1 MKVSYKNAKIKKSIF
16 IIAFIITAVGFL
28 FNRFNIFPLAD
39 TPTFATQET
48 KATIAEDT
56 TDNLTNDD
64 TTTLVEVVD
73 SSENIVVSD
82 ANVKVELRPG
92 EDENMKGLLQ
102 KIQTENNLTEKNF
115 AFFYYNIDQQAYYF
129 YNEDTYFT
137 AASTVK
143 VPIAMYHYD
152 KIANGNLTKQDKF
165 VYTSDCYEK
174 GNGATSAT
182 YSIGQSVPIDY
193 LLKQSIVNSDN
204 TATNILIK
212 NLGALQ
218 YRRDIAKYTEKELTP
233 NFYKENIT
241 SASYSYDVIHY
252 LYEHMDLYPELI
264 DYMKQSSMGEYL
276 KKYIDSYD
284 VAHKYGS
291 MDGYVHDYGI
301 VFGKSTYLIG
311 VFTKNIPRADE
322 LIANISLKVLNYTLG
337 T

>member
-1 MKVSYKNAKIKKSIF
+1 MRVSHKNANFKKSIF
-16 IIAFIITAVGFL
+16 IIAFIITGVGFL

-39 TPTFATQET
+39 SPTFAIQET
-48 KATIAEDT
+48 KANIEKDTVDDENIDSFIEIA
-56 TDNLTNDD
+56 
-64 TTTLVEVVD
+64 D
-73 SSENIVVSD
+73 SSDVISGE
-82 ANVKVELRPG
+82 VKVVEIEPT
-92 EDENMKGLLQ
+92 EDENVKGLLQ
-102 KIQTENNLTEKNF
+102 SIQAENNLSDKNF

-152 KIANGNLTKQDKF
+152 EIADGILTKQDKL

-174 GNGATSAT
+174 GNGSTSAT
-182 YSIGQSVPIDY
+182 YSVGQSVPIDY

-212 NLGALQ
+212 NLGSSQ
-218 YRRDIAKYTEKELTP
+218 YRRDIAKYTEKELTS

-241 SASYSYDVIHY
+241 CASYSYDVLNY
-252 LYEHMDLYPELI
+252 LYEHMDRYPELI

-276 KKYIDSYD
+276 KKYINSYD

-301 VFGKSTYLIG
+301 VFGKDTYLIG
-311 VFTKNIPRADE
+311 VFTKNIPNADE

-337 T
+337 A